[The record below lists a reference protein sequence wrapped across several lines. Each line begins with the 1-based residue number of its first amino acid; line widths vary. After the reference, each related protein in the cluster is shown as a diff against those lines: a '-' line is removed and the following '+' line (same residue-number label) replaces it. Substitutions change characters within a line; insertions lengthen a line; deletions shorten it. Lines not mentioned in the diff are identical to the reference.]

1 MSREIV
7 CSSEGLCRVLRMRFF
22 NARVF
27 LAMAMLLCATGA
39 FAQATVAPDP
49 FPTTADDQTGYFLH
63 SVKISNPTATAF
75 SGIRVLVRN
84 LPADVQ
90 TNVVRVANAHG
101 LTNNV
106 PFFDFGAISAGAT
119 IDFTVAYYVSNR
131 RTVPSPTYEVT
142 AHAGIPQLVLPTTLL
157 VTNNATRFV
166 EGKFF
171 AEFKTQE
178 GRAYFVQYNSS
189 LTNTNG
195 WKTSLPAVRG
205 NGSNVQWIDLGP
217 PATES
222 KPITEGS
229 RFYRVIVLPE

>member
-1 MSREIV
+1 MSRDIV
-7 CSSEGLCRVLRMRFF
+7 CSSGGLCRVLKMRFF
-22 NARVF
+22 HACLFALAILFFASNAR
-27 LAMAMLLCATGA
+27 
-39 FAQATVAPDP
+39 AQALVAPEP
-49 FPTTADDQTGYFLH
+49 FPTTPDDQTGYFLH

-75 SGIRVLVRN
+75 SGIRVLVKS
-84 LPADVQ
+84 LPADTQ

-106 PFFDFGAISAGAT
+106 PFFDFGAIGAGAT

-131 RTVPSPTYEVT
+131 RTLPSPTYEVT
-142 AHAGIPQLVLPTTLL
+142 VHAGIPELLLPTTLL

-166 EGKFF
+166 DGKFF
-171 AEFKTQE
+171 AEFLTQE
-178 GRAYFVQYNSS
+178 GRAYFVQYNNS

-229 RFYRVIVLPE
+229 RFYRVVVLPQ